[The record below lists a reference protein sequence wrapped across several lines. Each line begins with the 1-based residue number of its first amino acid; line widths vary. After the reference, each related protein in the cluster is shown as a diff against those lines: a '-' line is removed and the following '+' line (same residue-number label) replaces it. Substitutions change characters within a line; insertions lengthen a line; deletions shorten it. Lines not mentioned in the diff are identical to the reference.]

1 MKQLSS
7 IRSKITAAVV
17 TGVLLSS
24 TIGCTKEEP
33 LVRSD
38 TAEASGTAK
47 SIGQELF
54 SMVNFTGPCRFNV
67 KQGCNSCYGILENNS
82 SPGANSMRWVT
93 QNATTVNVEGFYDPG
108 CNNSITCPFT
118 KGPGLGGP
126 EYYIIPNQGPAVGKR
141 YLRLRARNGTVPNW
155 TTPAF
160 TYNVTSNTWTIQA
173 FAAPFFTTAQ
183 VTTLPAGASCCI
195 YC

>member
-1 MKQLSS
+1 
-7 IRSKITAAVV
+7 
-17 TGVLLSS
+17 
-24 TIGCTKEEP
+24 
-33 LVRSD
+33 
-38 TAEASGTAK
+38 
-47 SIGQELF
+47 
-54 SMVNFTGPCRFNV
+54 
-67 KQGCNSCYGILENNS
+67 
-82 SPGANSMRWVT
+82 MRWVT
-93 QNATTVNVEGFYDPG
+93 QNAMTVNVEGFYDPG
-108 CNNSITCPFT
+108 CNYSITCPFT

-160 TYNVTSNTWTIQA
+160 NYNVMSNTWTIQA